1 MALKSQLLKQ
11 KAETTGC
18 FGKTVK
24 IRMVYKKFII
34 QSQDTLPA
42 KGLLINT
49 PTISPQENKIDI
61 GRKTMELGSVRT
73 FTVDSSRIE
82 KPKVVVPVVKTVPY
96 VPETDSIVHPVYNVL
111 DDNFVLPDNS
121 DFFASLSIQPFEPE
135 LAPVLLTKQKADKV
149 AEKNKLVVQEQVK
162 QKKSIRTAN
171 KSGTFFET
179 TDWMLGLIILVL
191 VIFGWLRV
199 GFGRYLQLAVQTAF
213 NFYTAKRVREESN
226 ILRSRIFHIMNVLFF
241 INLALFVT
249 QWFDYQ
255 NWELLGLS
263 GLFLFL
269 AVLAFVIVV
278 YSLRGT
284 IMAVIDFLFLAK
296 GSFKYYT
303 ATIFIYNRMIGLLL
317 LPLIAVIPFIDPQVT
332 PWLFYAG
339 FLVVVFFYVFR
350 IFRGLNFGIKNRL
363 SIFYLI
369 LYLCALEILP
379 LLVLYKLFETY
390 V

>member
-1 MALKSQLLKQ
+1 MS
-11 KAETTGC
+11 
-18 FGKTVK
+18 
-24 IRMVYKKFII
+24 YKNFII

-49 PTISPQENKIDI
+49 PVVLPQENKLDV
-61 GRKTMELGSVRT
+61 GRKKMELGSVRT
-73 FTVDSSRIE
+73 FTVDSTRIE
-82 KPKVVVPVVKTVPY
+82 KPKVVIPITKTIPFVPGN
-96 VPETDSIVHPVYNVL
+96 DSIAHPVYNVL
-111 DDNFVLPDNS
+111 DDNFVLPGNA
-121 DFFASLSIQPFEPE
+121 DFFSSLSIQPFEPE
-135 LAPVLLTKQKADKV
+135 LAPVLITKQKIEKV
-149 AEKNKLVVQEQVK
+149 AEKSLVEVREQVK
-162 QKKSIRTAN
+162 QKKPIQVAS
-171 KSGTFFET
+171 KSGTFFES

-199 GFGRYLQLAVQTAF
+199 GFGRYVQLAVQTAF
-213 NFYTAKRVREESN
+213 NFYSAKRVREESN
-226 ILRSRIFHIMNVLFF
+226 VLRSRIFHIMNVLFF

-255 NWELLGLS
+255 NWEMLGLR
-263 GLFLFL
+263 GIFLFM

-278 YSLRGT
+278 YSLRGAF
-284 IMAVIDFLFLAK
+284 MAVIDFLFLAK
-296 GSFKYYT
+296 GSFIYYT
-303 ATIFIYNRMIGLLL
+303 TTIFIYNRMIGLLL
-317 LPLIAVIPFIDPQVT
+317 LPLIAIIPFIDPQVT

>member
-1 MALKSQLLKQ
+1 
-11 KAETTGC
+11 
-18 FGKTVK
+18 
-24 IRMVYKKFII
+24 MVYKNFII
-34 QSQDTLPA
+34 QSQDTLPT

-49 PTISPQENKIDI
+49 PTILPQENKLDI

-82 KPKVVVPVVKTVPY
+82 KPKVVIPIVKTVPY
-96 VPETDSIVHPVYNVL
+96 IPEKDSIVHPVYNVL
-111 DDNFVLPDNS
+111 DDNFVLPGDS

-135 LAPVLLTKQKADKV
+135 LAPVLFTKKK
-149 AEKNKLVVQEQVK
+149 AEKVTENSQIEIREQVK
-162 QKKSIRTAN
+162 QKKPIRTAN
-171 KSGTFFET
+171 KSGTFFES

-199 GFGRYLQLAVQTAF
+199 GFGRYVQLAVQAAF

-255 NWELLGLS
+255 NWELLGLK
-263 GLFLFL
+263 GIFLFL
-269 AVLAFVIVV
+269 SVLAFVIVV
-278 YSLRGT
+278 YSLRGA
-284 IMAVIDFLFLAK
+284 IMAVIDFLFMAK
-296 GSFKYYT
+296 GSFMYYT

-339 FLVVVFFYVFR
+339 FLVIVFFYIFR
-350 IFRGLNFGIKNRL
+350 LFRGLNFGIKNRL

>member
-1 MALKSQLLKQ
+1 MALKSRLLKQ
-11 KAETTGC
+11 QAETTRC

-24 IRMVYKKFII
+24 IRMVYKNLII
-34 QSQDTLPA
+34 QSQDTLPT

-49 PTISPQENKIDI
+49 PTISPQDNKLDI
-61 GRKTMELGSVRT
+61 GRKTMELGSVRK
-73 FTVDSSRIE
+73 FTVDSTRIE
-82 KPKVVVPVVKTVPY
+82 KPKVVVPIVKTVPY
-96 VPETDSIVHPVYNVL
+96 IPAKDTIVHPIYNVL
-111 DDNFVLPDNS
+111 DDNFVLPGDT
-121 DFFASLSIQPFEPE
+121 DFFASLSIHPFEPE
-135 LAPVLLTKQKADKV
+135 LAPVVFTRQKAEKV
-149 AEKNKLVVQEQVK
+149 TEPSQLVVQEQTK
-162 QKKSIRTAN
+162 AQRSIRKEN
-171 KSGTFFET
+171 KTGSFFES

-191 VIFGWLRV
+191 IIFGWLRV
-199 GFGRYLQLAVQTAF
+199 GFGRYVQLAVQTAF

-226 ILRSRIFHIMNVLFF
+226 ILRSRIFHFMNLLFF

-249 QWFDYQ
+249 QWFDYK

-263 GLFLFL
+263 GIFLFL
-269 AVLAFVIVV
+269 AFFAFVIVV
-278 YSLRGT
+278 YSLRGA

-296 GSFKYYT
+296 GSFMYYT
-303 ATIFIYNRMIGLLL
+303 STIFIYNRMIGLLL
-317 LPLIAVIPFIDPQVT
+317 LPLIAVIPFINPQVT